1 MTVPESEVRQA
12 LIVALQNYFTE
23 ESEGG
28 LLTDYVVAMA
38 GVAMTET
45 RSTHYGFVTSDSPI
59 HSIVG
64 MVEMARDHVSDYL
77 YEDEE
82 DDDGE

>member
-1 MTVPESEVRQA
+1 MAEKSEVRQQ
-12 LIVALQNYFTE
+12 LIAAIENYFRE

-38 GVAMTET
+38 GVAMTDT

-64 MVEMARDHVSDYL
+64 LVELSKDHVSDYM
-77 YEDEE
+77 YEETDEE
-82 DDDGE
+82 E